1 MVEPEFAKRSVIS
14 HAEYLPHAKIIPS
27 AAVDITD
34 TYVLTKQGSRI
45 AYDYLVVATGHTQ
58 SGFETRTEKISQ
70 YQAGIAPI
78 LWLLLCSAF
87 IELKILCATSFLL
100 LSYDTNLKKFDGF
113 LIG

>member
-14 HAEYLPHAKIIPS
+14 HSEYLPHAKIISS

-34 TYVLTKQGSRI
+34 TDVLTKQGSRI

-58 SGFETRTEKISQ
+58 SGAGAKTEKISQ
-70 YQAGIAPI
+70 YQAGIGPI

-87 IELKILCATSFLL
+87 IEIKTLCVTKCSFILR
-100 LSYDTNLKKFDGF
+100 Y
-113 LIG
+113 